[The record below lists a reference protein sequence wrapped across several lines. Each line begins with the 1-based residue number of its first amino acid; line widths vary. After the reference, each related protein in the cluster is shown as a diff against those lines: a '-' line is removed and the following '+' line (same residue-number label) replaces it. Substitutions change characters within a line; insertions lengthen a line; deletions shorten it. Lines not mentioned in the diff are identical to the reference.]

1 MGLLISR
8 VLRCRDSSLVESQ
21 PEAIARASCLSGSR
35 KRKRNSS
42 EELATSS
49 NVHGPQNQGMY
60 PHQVLNYIYWKRVK
74 ISSNDAYQNLFL
86 DGNDSDIK
94 IRALGRT
101 WCLHKVFLCQ
111 SGYFAKVL
119 KGTWRESHHGVINLI
134 IKNEDIDTRSLHF
147 VFGALYTDADFSITP
162 LEVPQVLAAACLLRV
177 DRVIQQCEGIMKA
190 TINRNTVCSYY
201 LAAETYR
208 LKAVKTGCFEWLL
221 CNLMVHPSVALYK
234 EVDMKLMYLLALSSD
249 LLVMQKEIDVY
260 TTLKIWMFL
269 YLNPCWNGTMKQ
281 LLQHANNWLST
292 HMAYVDNISFLES
305 EEGRIFQPVFKKLRF
320 QHIICDLTSTTIL
333 EQDRLIPMA
342 WLSPIYKQQ
351 WVTLLRTQESGV
363 IGPQVINEQELEECT
378 MRCGTMIPKDGRY
391 TWKWS
396 VGRLGFPLRVTFTR
410 QCVILRQRCQR
421 CDGSACQNH
430 IRNVIFRI
438 TLVCFDSNKRITFR
452 KTTGYKILTFE
463 YNEEQIVMKLD
474 SDVLT
479 FPMCI
484 FCNFLF
490 VNLGNAENK

>member
-1 MGLLISR
+1 MGLLISS
-8 VLRCRDSSLVESQ
+8 VLRCRDSGLVEPQ
-21 PEAIARASCLSGSR
+21 PEAIDGPSYLPGNR
-35 KRKRNSS
+35 KQKRSSS

-49 NVHGPQNQGMY
+49 NVHGPQNQGKY
-60 PHQVLNYIYWKRVK
+60 PHQVLNNIYWKRVK
-74 ISSNDAYQNLFL
+74 ISSNDAYQILFL

-94 IRALGRT
+94 IHALGRT

-111 SGYFAKVL
+111 SGYFANIL

-134 IKNEDIDTRSLHF
+134 IKNKDIDTRSLHF
-147 VFGALYTDADFSITP
+147 VFGSLYTDADLSITP
-162 LEVPQVLAAACLLRV
+162 LEVPQVLAAACLLQV
-177 DRVIQQCEGIMKA
+177 DRVIQQCEGLMKA

-208 LKAVKTGCFEWLL
+208 LKAVKTRCFECLL
-221 CNLMVHPSVALYK
+221 CNLMVHPSVALYN

-249 LLVMQKEIDVY
+249 LLVMQKEINVY

-281 LLQHANNWLST
+281 LYNTQITGFPPTWHMLITSVFLKWL
-292 HMAYVDNISFLES
+292 
-305 EEGRIFQPVFKKLRF
+305 
-320 QHIICDLTSTTIL
+320 
-333 EQDRLIPMA
+333 
-342 WLSPIYKQQ
+342 
-351 WVTLLRTQESGV
+351 TLLRTPKHGI
-363 IGPQVINEQELEECT
+363 IGLQVINEQELEECT
-378 MRCGTMIPKDGRY
+378 MRCGKLIPKDGRY
-391 TWKWS
+391 TWTWS
-396 VGRLGFPLRVTFTR
+396 VGRLGFPLCLTFTR

-438 TLVCFDSNKRITFR
+438 TLVCFDSNERVTFR

-463 YNEEQIVMKLD
+463 YKEDQIVMKLD

-479 FPMCI
+479 FSMCV